1 MNSTLRL
8 ASPMIRGPEVLE
20 LQKILQGLD
29 YNLSADGLYG
39 KATEAAVLQFQNDYN
54 IEADGIVGP
63 KTWTALRSQKV
74 KKTQRILQEKNYSV
88 GPTGIDGIYGK
99 NTKAAVKKF
108 QDDENLEVDGILGSK
123 TWGALL
129 QAEEEPMDGKCYQM
143 YHGTTAEIAKSI
155 KTGGFKRSKAEGNM
169 LGAGVYLTRDR
180 PKAMHYA
187 KKDKSKPGAILT
199 VTVNVGKVRV
209 FEIFF

>member
-1 MNSTLRL
+1 
-8 ASPMIRGPEVLE
+8 MIKGQEVLE

-29 YNLSADGLYG
+29 YELSADGIYG

-54 IEADGIVGP
+54 LDADGIVGH
-63 KTWTALRSQKV
+63 KTWTSLRSQKV

-108 QDDENLEVDGILGSK
+108 QDDENLEVDGILGMK

-129 QAEEEPMDGKCYQM
+129 KAEEEPMDGRSYQM
-143 YHGTTAEIAKSI
+143 YHGTTAEIARSI
-155 KTGGFKRSKAEGNM
+155 ESGGFKRSKAEGNM

-180 PKAMHYA
+180 PKAVHYA
-187 KKDKSKPGAILT
+187 TKNKAKQGAILT

-209 FEIFF
+209 FSIFWMLF